1 MVSPDVAS
9 EANSN
14 AMGEKASSRATV
26 LAVHIEAVSA
36 LYAAY
41 MPWLKRGG
49 LFVPTNRKFGLGDPL
64 FLRVQLPDESEP
76 ILLSGTVAWI
86 NPPNVAGGRV
96 QGVGVHFDDGELTPK
111 VKALIEQ
118 KLGALIGSGK
128 TTHTL

>member
-1 MVSPDVAS
+1 MSDEKREAS
-9 EANSN
+9 TA
-14 AMGEKASSRATV
+14 RTTV

-49 LFVPTNRKFGLGDPL
+49 LFVPTQRPFELGDAL
-64 FLRVQLPDESEP
+64 FLRVQLPDEAEP

-96 QGVGVHFDDGELTPK
+96 QGVGVHFDESDLTPK
-111 VKALIEQ
+111 VKAMIEQ